1 MADPDGART
10 PNPRSLKAE
19 EGPNYVPPSVPLVT
33 QSSLKEEI
41 RKEEDLYYGY
51 VSEQTRK
58 GHALG
63 VDKTT
68 GRVFEFIQDTD
79 SGSAFD
85 DLLGEE
91 SGGGGG
97 TVRKVYDT
105 PAALEGQIYYDN
117 LKMAELDFERA
128 EEDAKAAKAAM
139 GSARSYLDVEADKT
153 KEITRQF
160 KDFENRAS
168 LLYDLMADE
177 QDYGF
182 SADKH
187 NFDAWDAQRDLGLAT
202 MPGGFAGKPSMAMSL
217 SSILRPSLPDYVRPD
232 YRLNAAV
239 GLPGPQGFDDPDYG
253 PDGLPLYAR
262 GTDEFIRIPLKPLVY
277 WPWSGRN
284 GN

>member
-1 MADPDGART
+1 MV
-10 PNPRSLKAE
+10 E
-19 EGPNYVPPSVPLVT
+19 PPEST
-33 QSSLKEEI
+33 
-41 RKEEDLYYGY
+41 
-51 VSEQTRK
+51 
-58 GHALG
+58 A
-63 VDKTT
+63 
-68 GRVFEFIQDTD
+68 
-79 SGSAFD
+79 
-85 DLLGEE
+85 
-91 SGGGGG
+91 SGGNPATLKVQPGDPATARVASRTAEAEYDAYITNLAKSGKKFSVDSKAGVVYVEDDSARREAEAFAREKWPNDPLRRESYIKSVGESEEVIDSYG
-97 TVRKVYDT
+97 TGLLQAKMGASRDLEW
-105 PAALEGQIYYDN
+105 AL
-117 LKMAELDFERA
+117 
-128 EEDAKAAKAAM
+128 EDAKLAKDSAGA
-139 GSARSYLDVEADKT
+139 ARSYLDVEADKT

-187 NFDAWDAQRDLGLAT
+187 NFDAWDAQRELGLAT

>member
-1 MADPDGART
+1 MVEAPESTASGG
-10 PNPRSLKAE
+10 NPRTLKAE
-19 EGPNYVPPSVPLVT
+19 SNGLPLGPINPDYKPST
-33 QSSLKEEI
+33 KEEGQAVASAAKDNFEAWKRSNLEAGNPVKISDGEVYRWQPEEVI
-41 RKEEDLYYGY
+41 RIPGLEDDKDWEIY
-51 VSEQTRK
+51 R
-58 GHALG
+58 ALQSDPNAG
-63 VDKTT
+63 KWVL
-68 GRVFEFIQDTD
+68 DT
-79 SGSAFD
+79 
-85 DLLGEE
+85 
-91 SGGGGG
+91 
-97 TVRKVYDT
+97 
-105 PAALEGQIYYDN
+105 EGQLLYDHWQE
-117 LKMAELDFERA
+117 LMA
-128 EEDAKAAKAAM
+128 DAKEAGAGM
-139 GSARSYLDVEADKT
+139 GAARSYLDVEADKT

-262 GTDEFIRIPLKPLVY
+262 GTDEFIRIPLKPLAY

-284 GN
+284 GS